1 MNARI
6 GKGISQKKMVNAQ
19 FRGDSFQKGL
29 QNRRF
34 SLICQSGRV
43 SFFDGLP
50 ENHLGGPLLPFE
62 ANTP

>member
-43 SFFDGLP
+43 SFLKNVWVMSVRGYD
-50 ENHLGGPLLPFE
+50 LG
-62 ANTP
+62 

>member
-1 MNARI
+1 MNARM

-34 SLICQSGRV
+34 SLICQSGCV
-43 SFFDGLP
+43 SFF
-50 ENHLGGPLLPFE
+50 EECLGMIVRDYDLG
-62 ANTP
+62 